1 VPVPVPVPPAGEEV
15 TVYPVIALPP
25 SDEGTVK
32 LTVAW
37 ALPAAAITPV
47 GAPGTVGAVG
57 VTAVEAAEGTELPTA
72 FVATTVKVYGVPF
85 VNPVAVIE
93 VPVPVQVT
101 GTPPVGAGEEVTV

>member
-85 VNPVAVIE
+85 VKPVTIIE
-93 VPVPVQVT
+93 VVVPI
-101 GTPPVGAGEEVTV
+101 AVTVLLPELAVTV